1 MSEASKS
8 TQLSISPSDEE
19 LVKNAK
25 KGDTLAFEQL
35 VQRYEGKI
43 YNLIYRMVEDKTV
56 AKDILQE
63 TFIKVYRSLP
73 AFRENSK
80 FSTWLYRI
88 AINFCLM
95 HARKKKKKTFSFD
108 ELIQTEE
115 DEIPKDI
122 PDWSSNPEATL
133 QNKELKK
140 KLENAISSL
149 PDKYKSVL
157 ILRDIDGLSNKEVSK
172 ILNITVPAV
181 KSRVHRAREFL
192 REQLSEY
199 FSRN

>member
-1 MSEASKS
+1 MSEKTKN
-8 TQLSISPSDEE
+8 TQLRVSPSDEE
-19 LVKNAK
+19 LVKSAK
-25 KGDTLAFEQL
+25 IGDALAFEQL
-35 VQRYEGKI
+35 VQRYEEKI
-43 YNLIYRMVEDKTV
+43 YNLIYRMVDDKTIV
-56 AKDILQE
+56 KDILQE
-63 TFIKVYRSLP
+63 TFIKAYRSLP
-73 AFRENSK
+73 SFRENSK

-95 HARKKKKKTFSFD
+95 HARKKKKKTLPLD

-115 DEIPKDI
+115 GEIPKDI

-133 QNKELKK
+133 QNKELKN
-140 KLENAISSL
+140 KLESAISSL
-149 PDKYKSVL
+149 PDDYKSVL

-181 KSRVHRAREFL
+181 KSRIHRAREFL
-192 REQLSEY
+192 RERLSEY